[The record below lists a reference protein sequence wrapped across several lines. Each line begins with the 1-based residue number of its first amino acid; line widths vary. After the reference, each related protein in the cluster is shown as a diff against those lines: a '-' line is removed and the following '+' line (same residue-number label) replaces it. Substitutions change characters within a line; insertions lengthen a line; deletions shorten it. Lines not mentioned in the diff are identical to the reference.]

1 MAQWQIDMVGEYSGM
16 VGRVQWVQW
25 FSGTVA
31 NYSGM
36 VIQWCSATVVEWYSG
51 MVGSHQGS
59 IRSQPQL
66 RQCIDAYLEPAFTLP
81 TRLSN
86 TPTNPTQFEV

>member
-1 MAQWQIDMVGEYSGM
+1 MAQWQIDMVG
-16 VGRVQWVQW
+16 RVQ
-25 FSGTVA
+25 
-31 NYSGM
+31 
-36 VIQWCSATVVEWYSG
+36 WYSG

-86 TPTNPTQFEV
+86 TLTNPTTIGSRNIFSCPDKGKDKYKDKAN